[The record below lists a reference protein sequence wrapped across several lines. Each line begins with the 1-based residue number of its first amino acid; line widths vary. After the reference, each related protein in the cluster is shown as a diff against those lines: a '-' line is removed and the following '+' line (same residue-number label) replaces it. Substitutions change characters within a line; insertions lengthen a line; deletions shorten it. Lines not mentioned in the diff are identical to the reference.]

1 MTLVAA
7 GAVAFR
13 EWRWRPKELPWIE
26 LLSVHGVGYR
36 HPEFVLS
43 RGYTFT
49 VAYGG
54 ALPPVRY
61 RGLEHPPAAA
71 GTIMVV
77 EPDEVVQSLSL
88 EAGCAD
94 FTTFTLLDSQVL
106 QDVAAGGRMPRFDCL
121 RYVDKELCTEFKA
134 LHLGLTSGLGAGMLR
149 SMVADLLGTMV
160 SRYGNAA
167 GAAID
172 EHRPAGLRKVRQILA
187 DRLDSN
193 VGLDELAAVAGCGRH
208 HLVRSFRRSYGVPPH
223 RYRTMLRLA
232 SARSL
237 LAQGLPVAD
246 VAARLGYFDQSQ
258 LNRHF
263 RNAFG
268 FSAGVY
274 ARTVS

>member
-1 MTLVAA
+1 M
-7 GAVAFR
+7 
-13 EWRWRPKELPWIE
+13 
-26 LLSVHGVGYR
+26 
-36 HPEFVLS
+36 
-43 RGYTFT
+43 
-49 VAYGG
+49 
-54 ALPPVRY
+54 
-61 RGLEHPPAAA
+61 
-71 GTIMVV
+71 

-88 EAGCAD
+88 EPGCAD
-94 FTTFTLLDSQVL
+94 FTTITLLHSQVL
-106 QDVAAGGRMPRFDCL
+106 RDVTADGRMPRFDRL
-121 RYVDKELCTEFKA
+121 RYADKELCTEFMA
-134 LHLGLTSGLGAGMLR
+134 LHLGLTSELGAGTLR

-172 EHRPAGLRKVRQILA
+172 AHRPSWLRKVRQILA

-193 VGLDELAAVAGCGRH
+193 VGLDELAAVAGCSRH

-274 ARTVS
+274 ACTVS